1 MRDARSDRVYR
12 VLMRLGALLFRV
24 LDLRRDVSGADRV
37 PATGGAV
44 LAVTHF
50 GYLDFALVQQAVWR
64 RRRRF
69 TRYLVTDAAFAHPL
83 AGPLLRAMGHIPVHR
98 AAGAGAYRMAA
109 RALRQGA
116 LVGIF
121 PESAVSTSNELLP
134 LKKGAAALAA
144 ETGVPLIPVVVWGGQ
159 QVMTKGA
166 GLRWSRARHA
176 RIHLEFGTPM
186 RPPPGS
192 DPEETTA
199 ELRTALTAMLAVR
212 LEISP
217 LRAPVPETPPRRLRP
232 HPSRADQ

>member
-1 MRDARSDRVYR
+1 MPDRRSDRVYR
-12 VLMRLGALLFRV
+12 WVMGLGTAAFRV
-24 LDLRRDVSGADRV
+24 LDLRRDVYGADRV

-64 RRRRF
+64 SRRRF

-83 AGPLLRAMGHIPVHR
+83 AGPLLRAMEHIPVHR
-98 AAGAGAYRMAA
+98 ANGAGAYRIAA
-109 RALRQGA
+109 RALRAGA

-121 PESAVSTSNELLP
+121 PESAVSTTTDLLP

-144 ETGVPLIPVVVWGGQ
+144 ETQVPLVPVLVWGGQ
-159 QVMTKGA
+159 QLITKGIPP
-166 GLRWSRARHA
+166 RWRRAHRA
-176 RIHLEFGTPM
+176 KIHIEFGTPM

-199 ELRTALTAMLAVR
+199 RLRAALTDMIAVR
-212 LEISP
+212 LAT
-217 LRAPVPETPPRRLRP
+217 AP
-232 HPSRADQ
+232 